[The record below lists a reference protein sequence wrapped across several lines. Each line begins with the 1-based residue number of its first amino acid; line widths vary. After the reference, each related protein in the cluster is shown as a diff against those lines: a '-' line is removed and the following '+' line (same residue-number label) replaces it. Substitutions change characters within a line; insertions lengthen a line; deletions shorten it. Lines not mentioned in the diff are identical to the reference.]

1 MTDRELLLRLRPL
14 LLATMALDMKDC
26 ERFMM
31 EQMTP
36 ELWQALHTVLAD
48 ESEQVYRSDI
58 VDVYL
63 QTR

>member
-14 LLATMALDMKDC
+14 LLAALAQDMQDC

-48 ESEQVYRSDI
+48 ESEPEPDNGDPYM
-58 VDVYL
+58 